1 MLNST
6 KEKIKDDA
14 MEEMAEISENG
25 KLAFKRLQSLMAQF
39 VTLQQN
45 ISALIA
51 DGTFM
56 EADLSALLEDFA
68 AYPADVRALY
78 EQAGSLIPTA
88 E

>member
-25 KLAFKRLQSLMAQF
+25 KVAFKRLQNLMAQF

-51 DGTFM
+51 DGTFT
-56 EADLSALLEDFA
+56 EADLFALLEDFA